1 MAAQHRLPFLFRIYS
16 QDGNGIIYKAV
27 RQVGDDAYDCLGSRP
42 IGTTRTGHTIWL
54 LEDLGKGG
62 YTDVMPTG
70 SMHEIL
76 RPADVHK
83 LSKEEKLQI
92 IERGNLDKK
101 YKDYDCFY
109 DETSYWFMRKKSR
122 SKSKSARSRSSSR
135 SGSNSNSKSKKS
147 KGKKASN
154 GKASNGKASNRK
166 ASNEK
171 ASNEKASDDTASGGV
186 AM

>member
-1 MAAQHRLPFLFRIYS
+1 MAARVPFLFRIYS
-16 QDGNGIIYKAV
+16 QDGNGIIYKAFE
-27 RQVGDDAYDCLGSRP
+27 QVDETTYDCLGSRP

-70 SMHEIL
+70 AMHEII
-76 RPADVHK
+76 RPADIHK

-122 SKSKSARSRSSSR
+122 SRSKSARGRSSSR
-135 SGSNSNSKSKKS
+135 SGSSSSNSNSKSKKS
-147 KGKKASN
+147 KGKKASG
-154 GKASNGKASNRK
+154 GKASGGKAS
-166 ASNEK
+166 
-171 ASNEKASDDTASGGV
+171 GGW
-186 AM
+186 